1 MDSFVVLSI
10 GLKVICGFGASAFRI
25 NVKFCVARA
34 SAVPSSIASEAVSLE
49 KSFSVAVKL

>member
-1 MDSFVVLSI
+1 MLSI